1 MAASSSSKSYLLYGS
16 TGSGSAAVE
25 AALVRCGVPL
35 RVVRASTWERDSAQA
50 ALQRANPLRQ
60 IPTLQLPDGSVLTE
74 SAAILLHL
82 GLQYP
87 SAGLLPE
94 DTGARA
100 QAIRALV
107 FIAANC
113 YAAISVIDYPQ
124 RWCVKADADTRER
137 IRRGTRRRLHLHWA
151 MFAESFGAQPW
162 FAGGAPGAPALLAAV
177 VSRWAG
183 SRAFLAKKAPAF
195 HARLLQIERHPSVAA
210 VFEQHWPVA
219 A

>member
-1 MAASSSSKSYLLYGS
+1 MAHAPSKSYTLYGS
-16 TGSGSAAVE
+16 RGSGSAAVE
-25 AALVRCGVPL
+25 AGLVRCGAAF
-35 RVVRASTWERDSAQA
+35 RVVRASSWERDSAID
-50 ALQRANPLRQ
+50 ALARVNPLRQ
-60 IPTLQLPDGSVLTE
+60 IPTLVLPDGSVLTE
-74 SAAILLHL
+74 SAAILIHL
-82 GLQYP
+82 GLQFP

-94 DTGARA
+94 EPNARA

-124 RWCVKADADTRER
+124 RWCVNTDADTRDR

-151 MFAESFGAQPW
+151 MFAEQFGAQPW
-162 FAGGAPGAPALLAAV
+162 LAAGAPGAPALLAAV

-195 HARLLQIERHPSVAA
+195 HARLLEIEWHRSVAA
-210 VFEQHWPVA
+210 VFEQHWPA
-219 A
+219 AT